1 MLEWALSDGFDP
13 HCLEELHWVDGLCVE
28 LRAELVSRTFKVLSA
43 DYLSQQRETFINSHG
58 QMGWMEQ

>member
-43 DYLSQQRETFINSHG
+43 DYLSQQRETFLTAR
-58 QMGWMEQ
+58 